1 MSATSVDQV
10 PAART
15 PLSPLPGAGAW
26 RAAARR
32 PPLRP
37 SLPAAMGSGGR
48 SAPAMAAP
56 ARPRQPLFITAGP
69 RQLRSASPLRGP
81 ARPGGSASARA
92 ASEPSPGPVGARFLS
107 PLPERFA
114 RLSLVFPTSGYR
126 RLSFCLSFLTHV
138 FFFFRA
144 SFPATSASSSCSPI
158 ARRASRFSQPLPGL
172 CCSSSLGGRFSALVL
187 ASSLGLCLSSKVFSS
202 EPPSPLLF
210 SLCLQCF
217 VPFVS
222 VACSPVSFCAL
233 FSSSVVSWLSLL
245 SSLPW
250 GLLLLLNFFLASF
263 LLLLSA

>member
-138 FFFFRA
+138 FF
-144 SFPATSASSSCSPI
+144 SF
-158 ARRASRFSQPLPGL
+158 G
-172 CCSSSLGGRFSALVL
+172 
-187 ASSLGLCLSSKVFSS
+187 
-202 EPPSPLLF
+202 PPSPRPPLLPAVLRLLAGLRGFLNLCQASAALPLLAGAFLPCSSLPPWATASPPKF
-210 SLCLQCF
+210 SPRSLLPPFYFLCAFSVLCL
-217 VPFVS
+217 
-222 VACSPVSFCAL
+222 
-233 FSSSVVSWLSLL
+233 LSLL
-245 SSLPW
+245 HALRFPFVH
-250 GLLLLLNFFLASF
+250 LFLAQWSLGFRCSLAF
-263 LLLLSA
+263 LGGCCFSTFF